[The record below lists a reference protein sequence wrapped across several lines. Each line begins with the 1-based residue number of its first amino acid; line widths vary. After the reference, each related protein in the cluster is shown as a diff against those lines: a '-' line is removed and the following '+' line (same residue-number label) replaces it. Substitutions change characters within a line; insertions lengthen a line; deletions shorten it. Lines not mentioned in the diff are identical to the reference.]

1 VYTGLAALA
10 DVATKFR
17 SEVDNARLEARIL
30 RKGVTDSWESEV
42 IAVEQ
47 VLRHATFKRTL
58 YKQQGRDRLTRVGG
72 HRSQAGVG
80 ERAARAVGCG

>member
-1 VYTGLAALA
+1 MHTGLAALA

-47 VLRHATFKRTL
+47 VLRHATFRRTL
-58 YKQQGRDRLTRVGG
+58 L
-72 HRSQAGVG
+72 
-80 ERAARAVGCG
+80 

>member
-1 VYTGLAALA
+1 MPTGLAALA

-17 SEVDNARLEARIL
+17 SEVDNARVEARIL

-47 VLRHATFKRTL
+47 VLRHATYKRTL
-58 YKQQGRDRLTRVGG
+58 YKQQRDGLLGVGG
-72 HRSQAGVG
+72 HRSQAGFG
-80 ERAARAVGCG
+80 ERAAREVGRG